1 MANLASPLVASWKIR
16 TAPRELYDAC
26 RPYGEKFPILYDL
39 IITSRDF
46 IMPVDVAVIHPT
58 GVYLYCPKKGIDT
71 KAAEKFLNEMLTGWK
86 LDGNARIMTE
96 KKISSPG
103 FPP

>member
-1 MANLASPLVASWKIR
+1 M
-16 TAPRELYDAC
+16 
-26 RPYGEKFPILYDL
+26 LYDL

-86 LDGNARIMTE
+86 LDGNRQDHDGKE
-96 KKISSPG
+96 K
-103 FPP
+103 FPHPAFHLEKCH